1 MRFVQTIW
9 FSTDR
14 FDEMQAL
21 MDRWTEEG
29 NRGKAPGLI
38 RTTVAKDRDHDGMY
52 LVIAEFEDYEQAMKN
67 SERPETDAYAREM
80 ATMANGEPSFGNFD
94 VVRVDEA

>member
-14 FDEMQAL
+14 FDAMQAL

-29 NRGKAPGLI
+29 NRGQAPGLI

-67 SERPETDAYAREM
+67 SERPETDAFAREM
-80 ATMANGEPSFGNFD
+80 ATMTNGEPSFGNFD

>member
-9 FSTDR
+9 FATER

-21 MDRWTEEG
+21 MERWAQDTG
-29 NRGKAPGLI
+29 QAPGLI

-67 SERPETDAYAREM
+67 SERPETDAFAREM
-80 ATMANGEPSFGNFD
+80 ATMTNGAPSFGNFD
-94 VVRVDEA
+94 VVRVDEG

>member
-9 FSTDR
+9 FATDR

-21 MDRWTEEG
+21 MDRWAEEG
-29 NRGKAPGLI
+29 GGGRAPGLI

-67 SERPETDAYAREM
+67 SERPETDAFAREM
-80 ATMANGEPSFGNFD
+80 GTMTNGAPSFGNFD
-94 VVRVDEA
+94 VVRVDEV